1 MARSGK
7 KVRVG
12 GIVVRTSPV
21 RPECYRA
28 ATALTDA
35 LDPDTPVFSADPHD
49 PGLMIRELDGY
60 AVRGYFKRGKFIEI
74 L

>member
-1 MARSGK
+1 MARNGK

-12 GIVVRTSPV
+12 GIVVRASPV
-21 RPECYRA
+21 PPECNRA
-28 ATALTDA
+28 ALALADD
-35 LDPDTPVFSADPHD
+35 LDPDTPVFSVDPHD
-49 PGLMIRELDGY
+49 PDLVIRELDGH

>member
-7 KVRVG
+7 KVRVS
-12 GIVVRTSPV
+12 GIVVRASPD
-21 RPECYRA
+21 RPECNRA
-28 ATALTDA
+28 ATTLADA
-35 LDPDTPVFSADPHD
+35 LDPDTPVFSVDPQD
-49 PGLMIRELDGY
+49 PDLVIRELDGY